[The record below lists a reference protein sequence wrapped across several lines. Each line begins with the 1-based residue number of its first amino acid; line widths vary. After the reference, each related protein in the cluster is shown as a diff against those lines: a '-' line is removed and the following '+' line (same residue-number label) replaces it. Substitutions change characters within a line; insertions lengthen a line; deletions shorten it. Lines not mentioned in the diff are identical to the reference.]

1 MLGGMRGLLHES
13 CVAQAG
19 VHMHNMVA
27 NEWSVYD
34 ASLEIMRALVA
45 ALSGETRNLQ
55 GTACNLLCN
64 LQGTTCNLQRA
75 TCGVQHAACNM
86 CSVQRAT
93 CSVQHAACSVQHAAC
108 NMQRALVATL
118 SGTAHAM
125 QRRRTNAVRWSASH
139 CTE

>member
-1 MLGGMRGLLHES
+1 MPHWYTAGVRLSDDIAVGSTMLGGMRGSLHES
-13 CVAQAG
+13 CAAQAG

-55 GTACNLLCN
+55 GTTCCMLRPACD
-64 LQGTTCNLQRA
+64 LQR
-75 TCGVQHAACNM
+75 
-86 CSVQRAT
+86 
-93 CSVQHAACSVQHAAC
+93 AAC

-118 SGTAHAM
+118 SGTAHSM
-125 QRRRTNAVRWSASH
+125 QRRRADAVRRSASH

>member
-1 MLGGMRGLLHES
+1 MLGGMRGSLHES
-13 CVAQAG
+13 CTAQAG

-55 GTACNLLCN
+55 GTACNM
-64 LQGTTCNLQRA
+64 QRA
-75 TCGVQHAACNM
+75 ACNMQHAACN
-86 CSVQRAT
+86 VPHAT
-93 CSVQHAACSVQHAAC
+93 CNVPHATCRMQHATCAGRHALRYSALDGR
-108 NMQRALVATL
+108 RADTV
-118 SGTAHAM
+118 
-125 QRRRTNAVRWSASH
+125 RRSASH

>member
-1 MLGGMRGLLHES
+1 MPGGMRGLLHES

-55 GTACNLLCN
+55 GTACN
-64 LQGTTCNLQRA
+64 
-75 TCGVQHAACNM
+75 
-86 CSVQRAT
+86 VQR
-93 CSVQHAACSVQHAAC
+93 AAC
-108 NMQRALVATL
+108 NMQRAACNMRCALVATL